1 MRRLNAVLLATAA
14 MGFAS
19 GRTKPATDT
28 TTPTA
33 DDTATT
39 ATDTAVAS
47 TTAKAER
54 VAPVTTGVAAID
66 LSEFSTSRRGG
77 QKSAYG
83 LDKLDVG
90 QVIGFNNKT
99 ADEIRGTVSNANRKG
114 KVEMKDEAG
123 KVINTVVE
131 RHYVIIDVTDAVR
144 EKIAGTPLEGSTV
157 LVQRDK

>member
-1 MRRLNAVLLATAA
+1 MNAMLLATAA

-19 GRTKPATDT
+19 GRAKPATSTDTAPSTDDT
-28 TTPTA
+28 TT
-33 DDTATT
+33 TT
-39 ATDTAVAS
+39 E
-47 TTAKAER
+47 TTTKAER
-54 VAPVTTGVAAID
+54 VAPVQTGVAAID
-66 LSEFSTSRRGG
+66 LSEFSISRRGG

-90 QVIGFNNKT
+90 QAVGFNNKT

-114 KVEMKDEAG
+114 KTTIKGENGAADRE
-123 KVINTVVE
+123 IIE
-131 RHYVIIDVTDAVR
+131 RHYIIIDVTDAVR

>member
-1 MRRLNAVLLATAA
+1 MRMTALLLATAA

-28 TTPTA
+28 APTT
-33 DDTATT
+33 DDTTTT
-39 ATDTAVAS
+39 ATDTAP
-47 TTAKAER
+47 KQER
-54 VAPVTTGVAAID
+54 VAPVTTGVAVID

-90 QVIGFNNKT
+90 QSVGFSNKT

-114 KVEMKDEAG
+114 KTTIKGEAG
-123 KVINTVVE
+123 APDREIIE
-131 RHYVIIDVTDAVR
+131 RHYVTIEVTDAVR

-157 LVQRDK
+157 LVMRDK

>member
-1 MRRLNAVLLATAA
+1 MKALLLATAA

-19 GRTKPATDT
+19 RRTKPATDT
-28 TTPTA
+28 APTTDDTTTTTTETA
-33 DDTATT
+33 TAPTATT
-39 ATDTAVAS
+39 
-47 TTAKAER
+47 KAER
-54 VAPVTTGVAAID
+54 VAPVQTGVAAID

-90 QVIGFNNKT
+90 QAVGFNNKT

-114 KVEMKDEAG
+114 KTTIKGENGAADRE
-123 KVINTVVE
+123 IIE
-131 RHYVIIDVTDAVR
+131 RHYIIIDVTDAVR
-144 EKIAGTPLEGSTV
+144 ERIAGTPLEGSTV